1 MRASFARTPRFWT
14 GRMTK
19 TGSANKRIPNAFWKD
34 APNATD
40 EKRIE
45 FRKKNWIYLAL
56 CLPEQL
62 FLFMI
67 WALIRWANFSV
78 KLEIYWKKWT
88 ISSLSAAFGIELGLI
103 PDLNELH
110 LRHIAH
116 NAHCTHTRYKQFY
129 DSKSAMI
136 KPFSSFNA
144 IESVLPR
151 DLFKKWS

>member
-1 MRASFARTPRFWT
+1 MRTVKIFRKYHSVEFDQMRASFARTPRFWT

-78 KLEIYWKKWT
+78 KLGIYWKKWT

-110 LRHIAH
+110 LRHITH
-116 NAHCTHTRYKQFY
+116 NAHCTRTVQTVLWFKIRYDKAVF
-129 DSKSAMI
+129 
-136 KPFSSFNA
+136 
-144 IESVLPR
+144 
-151 DLFKKWS
+151 